1 MLKVTLFCLL
11 VYKSRILQFYLFIIY
26 FSSPIFPSKFFVMYH
41 RDIYEGT
48 RVATVSDLAGIK
60 KLIHPLEES
69 GVFVKRTDEEV
80 FIADFF
86 FLSNVFFE
94 INIFILKLE
103 LLA

>member
-1 MLKVTLFCLL
+1 MLKVTLFFLL
-11 VYKSRILQFYLFIIY
+11 VYKSRILQFYLFIVY
-26 FSSPIFPSKFFVMYH
+26 FSSSIFRSKFFVMYH

-86 FLSNVFFE
+86 LSNVFFE